1 MWVWFSFQDSQS
13 FHIFYTKGSVTM
25 SKMKEKICVITGS
38 NSGIGKEAAIGLA
51 EMGATIVMVVR
62 NQERGEKAR
71 TEIVKQTGNDSVDV
85 MICDLS
91 LMSSIRHFAE
101 EFKKR
106 YDRLDVLI
114 NNAGASFSKRE
125 VTAEGFERNFAVN
138 YLGPFLL
145 TYELL
150 DLLKSSAPSRII
162 NVSSGLAKNGKV
174 DLDDLQ
180 GEKHFAETKFYSSS
194 RAPAYDN
201 AKLMLMMF
209 TYELARRL
217 KGSGVTANVLMPGF
231 TATNLGKNSG
241 SLGSYIMFKMVR
253 PMQQS
258 AKKGAETSI
267 YLASSDEVKDLTG
280 KCFAKKKEVTSCPGS
295 YDEELQKRLWNKTES
310 MLGLASDQSMY

>member
-1 MWVWFSFQDSQS
+1 MSEL
-13 FHIFYTKGSVTM
+13 KG
-25 SKMKEKICVITGS
+25 KICVVTGS
-38 NSGIGKEAAIGLA
+38 NSGIGKETALSLA
-51 EMGATIVMVVR
+51 KMGAHVVMVVR
-62 NQERGEKAR
+62 SQERGEKAR
-71 TEIVKQTGNDSVDV
+71 LEIVKQTGNTSIDL

-91 LMSSIRHFAE
+91 SMSSIRHFAE
-101 EFKKR
+101 EFKKK

-125 VTAEGFERNFAVN
+125 VTTEGFERNFAVN

-145 TYELL
+145 THELL

-174 DLDDLQ
+174 NLDDLQ
-180 GEKHFAETKFYSSS
+180 GEKNHARTKFYSPS

-209 TYELARRL
+209 TYEIARRL

-231 TATNLGKNSG
+231 VATNLGKNSG
-241 SLGSYIMFKMVR
+241 SLSSSIMFKMVR
-253 PMQQS
+253 PMQVS
-258 AKKGAETSI
+258 PKKGAETSV
-267 YLASSDEVKDLTG
+267 YLASSEDVREVTG
-280 KCFAKKKEVTSCPGS
+280 KCFAKKKEVMTCQTS

-310 MLGLASDQSMY
+310 MLGLARE

>member
-1 MWVWFSFQDSQS
+1 MSS
-13 FHIFYTKGSVTM
+13 IKG
-25 SKMKEKICVITGS
+25 KICVITGS
-38 NSGIGKEAAIGLA
+38 NSGIGKETAKALA
-51 EMGATIVMVVR
+51 EMGATVVMVVR
-62 NQERGEKAR
+62 DRERGEKAR
-71 TEIVKQTGNDSVDV
+71 KEIVEQTGNDSVDL

-91 LMSSIRHFAE
+91 SMSSIRHFAG
-101 EFKKR
+101 EFRKK

-125 VTAEGFERNFAVN
+125 VTPECFERNFAVN

-145 TYELL
+145 TNELL

-180 GEKHFAETKFYSSS
+180 GERNYKGTKFYSPS
-194 RAPAYDN
+194 RAPGYDN

-217 KGSGVTANVLMPGF
+217 EGSGVTVNVLMPGF
-231 TATNLGKNSG
+231 TATNLGKGSG
-241 SLGSYIMFKMVR
+241 SLSSYIMFKMVR
-253 PMQQS
+253 PMQQN

-267 YLASSDEVKDLTG
+267 YLASSDDVKDMTG
-280 KCFAKKKEVTSCPGS
+280 KKKEVKSCPAS
-295 YDEELQKRLWNKTES
+295 YNEELQKRLWSKTES
-310 MLGLASDQSMY
+310 IISLARKL

>member
-1 MWVWFSFQDSQS
+1 MSVM
-13 FHIFYTKGSVTM
+13 KG
-25 SKMKEKICVITGS
+25 KICIITGS
-38 NSGIGKEAAIGLA
+38 SSGIGKETAIGLA
-51 EMGATIVMVVR
+51 KMGATIVMVVR

-71 TEIVKQTGNDSVDV
+71 TEMVKQAGNSSVDL

-91 LMSSIRHFAE
+91 LMDSISRFAK
-101 EFKKR
+101 EFKKK
-106 YDRLDVLI
+106 YCRLDVLV

-125 VTAEGFERNFAVN
+125 VTSEGFERNFAVN
-138 YLGPFLL
+138 YLGPFFL
-145 TYELL
+145 THELL

-180 GEKHFAETKFYSSS
+180 GEKNYAGTKFYSPS

-209 TYELARRL
+209 TYELAKRL
-217 KGSGVTANVLMPGF
+217 KGSGVTVNVLMPGF
-231 TATNLGKNSG
+231 TATNLGRSSG
-241 SLGSYIMFKMVR
+241 SLSSYIMFKMVR

-258 AKKGAETSI
+258 ARKGAETSI

-280 KCFAKKKEVTSCPGS
+280 KCFAKKKEVASCPTS
-295 YDEELQKRLWNKTES
+295 YDEELQERLWNKTES
-310 MLGLASDQSMY
+310 MLGLASNRSTL

>member
-1 MWVWFSFQDSQS
+1 MSVM
-13 FHIFYTKGSVTM
+13 KG
-25 SKMKEKICVITGS
+25 KICIITGS
-38 NSGIGKEAAIGLA
+38 NSGIGKETAIGLA

-62 NQERGEKAR
+62 DQGRGEKAR
-71 TEIVKQTGNDSVDV
+71 TEIVNQTGNSSVDL

-91 LMSSIRHFAE
+91 SMSSIRHFAE
-101 EFKKR
+101 EFKKK

-114 NNAGASFSKRE
+114 NNAGATFSKRE
-125 VTAEGFERNFAVN
+125 VTSEGFERNFAVN

-145 TYELL
+145 THELL
-150 DLLKSSAPSRII
+150 SLLKSSAPSRII

-180 GEKHFAETKFYSSS
+180 SEKNYAGTKFYSPS

-209 TYELARRL
+209 TYELASRL
-217 KGSGVTANVLMPGF
+217 KGSRVTVNVLMPGF
-231 TATNLGKNSG
+231 TATNLGKSSG
-241 SLGSYIMFKMVR
+241 SLSSYIMFKMVR

-258 AKKGAETSI
+258 AKKGAETSV

-280 KCFAKKKEVTSCPGS
+280 KCFAKKKEVTSCPAS
-295 YDEELQKRLWNKTES
+295 YDEELQRRLWNKTES
-310 MLGLASDQSMY
+310 MLGLASYRSML